1 MLAAACGGGDDGSV
15 TAPPAPATADVEAPA
30 AVPEPDAPTPSPDS
44 PAATP
49 DAPPAAPDAPP
60 ATPDAAPA
68 APDAPPATPDAAP
81 AAPDA
86 PPATPDAPPPP
97 PSDPPPPPPT
107 PIAAPEPTSGPV
119 YGGTLVFGVEAETA
133 DGWNPTTTQCAV
145 SCHAVMRAV
154 FDPLVI
160 EDETGTPRPY
170 LRLLW
175 STM

>member
-49 DAPPAAPDAPP
+49 DAP
-60 ATPDAAPA
+60 
-68 APDAPPATPDAAP
+68 P